1 MLKKIFP
8 KIAIVSALAILG
20 ACSGADGVD
29 GVDGK
34 DAAEV
39 NVDSLADVLRDE
51 ITGTLWDSLYA
62 KPYVDTVYKVLFNN
76 AFADA
81 WMDSVRD
88 ALLDSLK
95 LADYDSLYEKLYDS
109 VYTDI
114 YSRDVIH
121 TLAGWI
127 ASIKPEINAA
137 FANLYPL
144 MYGDLSSGQ
153 DNEAGIPIGVG
164 LRQTCDRSTST
175 ACRWKKVMVKS
186 WIEGFTDTAT
196 VTGSLNPDSKIVL
209 TPTYKF
215 DNDALLAIT
224 TPTKA
229 NIQVEAYALENDHEI
244 LFYST
249 SEQVTIHPMQVN
261 GGEVASVKNRE
272 WYSAVWVTPNMDS
285 IPHILDEV
293 AALLPGNT
301 LKVYQQYSEDETMT
315 QSSSRVVKAVF
326 EVLQKRK
333 IHYIENNGAGSIGQK
348 VNYPI
353 EVLRSKQAVC
363 NEFSYL
369 VASVLEAIG
378 FQVYIVRTSN
388 HMFIGWAGE
397 KGSTS
402 LGFLETT
409 MLAHENATFEN
420 AYESASNEFVKQQEE
435 GNFENG
441 SSVVFFLQA
450 AREYGITPN
459 NIP

>member
-1 MLKKIFP
+1 MLKKIFT
-8 KIAIVSALAILG
+8 KVAIVSALAILG

-39 NVDSLADVLRDE
+39 NVDSLADVLREE

-127 ASIKPEINAA
+127 ASIKPNINGA

-144 MYGDLSSGQ
+144 MYREFAGEEGNGS
-153 DNEAGIPIGVG
+153 GIPIGVG
-164 LRQTCDRSTST
+164 LRQTCDRTVSTS
-175 ACRWKKVMVKS
+175 CRWKKVMVKS

-196 VTGSLNPDSKIVL
+196 VTGSLNPDATITL
-209 TPTYKF
+209 TPVFKF
-215 DNDALLAIT
+215 NNDALLAIT

-229 NIQVEAYALENDHEI
+229 SIQVEAYALENDHEI
-244 LFYST
+244 LFYSAT
-249 SEQVTIHPMQVN
+249 EQVTINPMQIN
-261 GGEVASVKNRE
+261 GGEVDGVKNRE

-285 IPHILDEV
+285 IPQILDEV

-301 LKVYQQYSEDETMT
+301 LKVYQQYPEDETMM

-353 EVLRSKQAVC
+353 EVLRSKQAIC

-378 FQVYIVRTSN
+378 FQVYIVITTN

-397 KGSTS
+397 KGSTA

-409 MLAHENATFEN
+409 MLAHENATFED

-441 SSVVFFLQA
+441 SSIVFFLQA